1 MSEFFLDSATVRV
14 EFPDGQWIE
23 VKPELTQEDE
33 DYIMSQP
40 GAKGGLLPPMLVLER
55 SIVSWS
61 FDREVSK
68 ESISQLKRR
77 YRAKVSAEV
86 VRLNTEALEFVEKN

>member
-1 MSEFFLDSATVRV
+1 MSEFFLDSETVRIAFHDGNWV
-14 EFPDGQWIE
+14 EI
-23 VKPELTQEDE
+23 KPELTQEDE
-33 DYIMSQP
+33 DFIMSQP

-55 SIVSWS
+55 SIVKWS